1 MRKALIWIES
11 SKKDLSKLPP
21 EVEDFVGH
29 NLWLVQEGGTPSAAK
44 VWSHYGG
51 AGVLELIDNFDGDT
65 YRAVY
70 TVKFEEA
77 VYVLHCFMKKST
89 HGISTP
95 KRDMATIERRLKIA
109 EERHKEWQAKQPQK
123 KSSK

>member
-1 MRKALIWIES
+1 LKKALIWIES
-11 SKKDLSKLPP
+11 CKKDLGELPS

-44 VWSHYGG
+44 VLSNYGG

-70 TVKFEEA
+70 TVRFEEA

-89 HGISTP
+89 SGISTP
-95 KRDMATIERRLKIA
+95 KRDLATIKRRPKKA
-109 EERHKEWQAKQPQK
+109 EERHKEWQAKQPKKK
-123 KSSK
+123 KSK